1 MPKGRGFL
9 GCSRRTRPAHP
20 KVKRCDRLT
29 RALEPWLSV
38 PLHRRRFPQALRYRG
53 SLAHGEPERHS
64 SPGLKSGVFWRRR
77 ITNLHDRMGTLYTLQ
92 CTAERHRVN
101 SSLAGYAGSM
111 SGDMGRTSV
120 MNTSSRLVPNATDLH
135 ETQPYPLVLMNITP

>member
-9 GCSRRTRPAHP
+9 GCSRRTRQAHP
-20 KVKRCDRLT
+20 KVKPCDRLT

-53 SLAHGEPERHS
+53 SLAHGEPERPS

-77 ITNLHDRMGTLYTLQ
+77 IKRMRKLQLVAQGHSSKAIVYQLFISECAVALHL
-92 CTAERHRVN
+92 TAIFNKLGVN
-101 SSLAGYAGSM
+101 TRAQAAAVGVA
-111 SGDMGRTSV
+111 
-120 MNTSSRLVPNATDLH
+120 
-135 ETQPYPLVLMNITP
+135 